1 MLGKNFSLFVV
12 LFAACI
18 FVLAASSCGRE
29 GAAKETVK
37 TQISDLGFAE
47 TVYDPPETLTLPV
60 KNDAASTWA
69 YAYTAEF
76 PSAGVF
82 TVIGDTDLSAVEEKL
97 YFYEDADGSSISFDE
112 YGRFRSYMVNHDL
125 ETRPWVSAS
134 LTEGAMFQTLE
145 EAAEAFG
152 LTLSEYPDVHFATS
166 PFAENGSS
174 SSFDLYEDEE
184 SPVSDSVYAQFD
196 REGALNSI
204 VVTYSNLDSVSE
216 QDEEYFA
223 GLLNGYLQAEGI
235 TASYT
240 VESNYRERQDILM
253 ANLSVTF
260 TDEDVVWSENY
271 VAGKPLS

>member
-1 MLGKNFSLFVV
+1 M
-12 LFAACI
+12 
-18 FVLAASSCGRE
+18 
-29 GAAKETVK
+29 
-37 TQISDLGFAE
+37 
-47 TVYDPPETLTLPV
+47 
-60 KNDAASTWA
+60 
-69 YAYTAEF
+69 
-76 PSAGVF
+76 
-82 TVIGDTDLSAVEEKL
+82 
-97 YFYEDADGSSISFDE
+97 
-112 YGRFRSYMVNHDL
+112 
-125 ETRPWVSAS
+125 
-134 LTEGAMFQTLE
+134 
-145 EAAEAFG
+145 
-152 LTLSEYPDVHFATS
+152 LSEYPDVHFATS

-260 TDEDVVWSENY
+260 TDEGCCLVGKLCCRQATLLVLMKALLEGIKPSGALLCMRILCFIRPSERECLLIHLQKLCRDGRLQRCQPPFLRDLGEI
-271 VAGKPLS
+271 AGKPPHQDDVEPPSGTPPRGRG